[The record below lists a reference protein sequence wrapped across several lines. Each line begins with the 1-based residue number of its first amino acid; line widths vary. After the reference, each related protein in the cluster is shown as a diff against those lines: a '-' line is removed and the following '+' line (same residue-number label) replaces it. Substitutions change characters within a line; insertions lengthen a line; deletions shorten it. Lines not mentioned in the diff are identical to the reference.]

1 MSVGT
6 AMIAAQPVTF
16 LVMMFILLPWM
27 ARLVSKML
35 VTRSRSPSV
44 RSAARSA

>member
-16 LVMMFILLPWM
+16 LVMTFSRLPWM
-27 ARLVSKML
+27 IRLGLLAQHGEIV
-35 VTRSRSPSV
+35 VV
-44 RSAARSA
+44 GHAGSASW